1 MPCFFG
7 EAVDFR
13 FGEVDAFRPLPE
25 IIGDEVGVLAP
36 AGLSEKRT
44 CGCEQC
50 RV

>member
-1 MPCFFG
+1 MEYMEENC
-7 EAVDFR
+7 EA
-13 FGEVDAFRPLPE
+13 
-25 IIGDEVGVLAP
+25 IVGA